1 MSESTPDKPPIDPE
15 TKPKEPAA
23 STAVAAVKT
32 SRARKW
38 ARRFRLTFFAILL
51 LFAIFRIALQFML
64 PTVLRRTAAAYG
76 LSANYERHEMDL
88 FGGDVGLWHLVLAP
102 LGGGEALLIA
112 DYCRGDVSTWDLL
125 RGHLVVRRLEAE
137 GINLLVERNAKG
149 EIALLKKI
157 TGTLAS
163 STPAVAPASSSKA
176 TSPKAAAP
184 TVVQTATPKAVVAAD
199 IDLSAPFQL
208 DAFRL
213 DRVHAHVRDLSVSPP
228 VDATLELNLRLTDL
242 RSPTRPSG
250 FDLEMS
256 AQPVLESLRAKG
268 VGRSSG
274 KTLDAKMEVVISGLH
289 PMPAAGYLRLLGL
302 KPVARDLSMRLNWDV
317 KTSATTRPGALAAAM
332 NIGGI
337 SVIADGREV
346 AGLDTIHIDVNA
358 IGAAFA
364 DITKV
369 IIESGHCSVER
380 SATGGFQL
388 AGLELLPAFTAS
400 PATAPSVSPVLPT
413 ASKNAAPAVSVPVAP
428 TASIPPAATAFLWNI
443 AEIQL
448 HHLQAGAI
456 DRFVSPTADLAISL
470 DELTLKH
477 LSNDPG
483 QSKNPVDFSTSLLA
497 PGIARSIHLAGRA
510 SRSANPQTANLTV
523 QIDGFKPDA
532 LRPYLDAAGLECLV
546 KDGSIQCAVEATA
559 TPDSVDA
566 TVKDL
571 RFADGRELLTL
582 SDVHLTGLDTGTKDS
597 GMRIATIEITG
608 PAFNARRDAAGMFE
622 AMGFRTKPTRPARA
636 ALPLSA
642 TASIDSGSTALPAP
656 VPVFVVPKLAIGHFM
671 WKDIRIAYEDQ
682 NVIPPTSIALKD
694 AGIDITDLKLGDGTA
709 ANPAKIKAWF
719 SAPGLAEHLLL
730 AGTLASQPEGSTLE
744 LDVTGDGLTGEHI
757 GTYLK
762 STGIE
767 PILKD
772 GSLKLHLNAS
782 MLNKPDGSSAPFLAM
797 SLTDMELK
805 DAGGELIGVDRLTVN
820 GVDLGNS
827 ATVANTINIDK
838 PRVHVTREKNG
849 TFSIA
854 GFRTI
859 LAPPPTP
866 PGNSPMPLAS
876 STPPAVS
883 PNPNPV
889 PASAPA
895 TIPAS
900 IPTSMPVPAVTLL
913 KLLKVTDAELKWTDN
928 VPVSP
933 VQLAASVNVDV
944 SDFVYGRNADP
955 AKINLVAKVEG
966 CLNRLAISGRV
977 SPSTIAP
984 EAQLD
989 ITADGVQ
996 AGALAAYIPPT
1007 LKSTLKDGRF
1017 KANLDAGLSP
1027 NPKGGHQGRLIVTN
1041 LDYRDGANSPALMH
1055 IDAANVRVNRYD
1067 PVGKIISIGE
1077 ISLNGLDA
1085 NIQKTPR
1092 GMNLLGLQTGIA
1104 VPPIPGA
1111 AAAHAEIAVPVAAAN
1126 APVEASG
1133 KAVVAPT
1140 TPQDIARMV
1149 SASRLDLPL
1158 ITLEKLNLG
1167 IRRLALTDTARPTAA
1182 PLVLNNLELKNR
1194 NRIEMLG
1201 NDAENRPPINIE
1213 LKCQPQPLADSFTLN
1228 ASASPFAL
1236 RPNLKI
1242 DLAATGIKGDR
1253 LLTAFP
1259 EYKSQIDGST
1269 LTDGRLKGEVRA
1281 EVKMDRRDLLRLDFT
1296 RPFDAEFSVK
1306 KLEFRNAD
1314 GPVLAGLEE
1323 IHSKGIH
1330 VEPKTGGVHAKSLE
1344 VTNLI
1349 ASIVREKD
1357 GIHAL
1362 GMVLR
1367 APATQPASAQIAS
1380 TKQFGATQAAVAPGT
1395 IPASQPAVV
1404 VAVAPTS
1411 RPAGEIKLDALI
1423 VSGLNFRIE
1432 DRTVDPPLVVP
1443 ITSMDLEARDLSN
1456 YLLYDADKSMR
1467 FSLLLNAGKISLPK
1481 PLKKSGIAGALSDL
1495 AEGDKAKQEAIETEE
1510 REIFSQLTASGK
1522 LSLFPSPKGWIK
1534 TSLSGLE
1541 LGALNGEAKQ
1551 AGFGL
1556 SAGTFDADIDA
1567 RFLTDGTLD
1576 VRPKFTFTDLGIA
1589 DPPKGPVE
1597 RYLHLPAPLDGIIAI
1612 LQDASGQIAVPL
1624 RFTVNQGK
1632 INTGDIAA
1640 SASGAFLEIVVKAIA
1655 SSPLKA
1661 VGSVA
1666 SLIGFDLKD
1675 KKKYPPPPLSI
1686 GFEPAATA
1694 YLYTE
1699 GGLPMT
1705 LLERLKNDPTV
1716 QITLR
1721 HDLGAGDVKR
1731 AAERA
1736 NPNGD
1741 DAQALAYQL
1750 RQKKMELL
1758 KERARITGQARGE
1771 IGSGIEV
1778 TQTLDHLRGV
1788 ERELAATEDGLDDLN
1803 NLVRPGAGRQ
1813 ALRRTRAACIAI
1825 GEQRLTDIY
1834 EILLATGIPKIA
1846 ERITITHA
1854 KFNPDDSLDGGAVTM
1869 TMSLKGK

>member
-1 MSESTPDKPPIDPE
+1 MSESNPDTPPIDPE
-15 TKPKEPAA
+15 AKPKEPSAA
-23 STAVAAVKT
+23 AATTPAKT
-32 SRARKW
+32 SRTRKW

-102 LGGGEALLIA
+102 SGGGEALLSA

-137 GINLLVERNAKG
+137 GINLLVERDAKG

-163 STPAVAPASSSKA
+163 STPAVAPSSS
-176 TSPKAAAP
+176 PKTAAPSAVPAAAP
-184 TVVQTATPKAVVAAD
+184 KSPVATD
-199 IDLSAPFQL
+199 IDLSSPFQL

-268 VGRSSG
+268 VGRSAG
-274 KTLDAKMEVVISGLH
+274 KLLDAKMEVVISGLH

-302 KPVARDLSMRLNWDV
+302 KPVARDLSLRMNADV

-337 SVIADGREV
+337 SVIADGQEV
-346 AGLDTIHIDVNA
+346 AGLNTIHIDADA

-364 DITKV
+364 DIAKV
-369 IIESGHCSVER
+369 LVDGGHCSVAR
-380 SATGGFQL
+380 SANGGLQL
-388 AGLELLPAFTAS
+388 AGLELLPAI
-400 PATAPSVSPVLPT
+400 PVSPSTVP
-413 ASKNAAPAVSVPVAP
+413 SNSSGSPVVSQIAAPPAIVAAAP
-428 TASIPPAATAFLWNI
+428 PAPIPPTATAFTWNI

-448 HHLQAGAI
+448 HHLQAGAT
-456 DRFVSPTADLAISL
+456 DRFVSPAADLAISL

-483 QSKNPVDFSTSLLA
+483 QSKNPVDFSASLLA
-497 PGIARSIHLAGRA
+497 PGVAGSIHLAGSA
-510 SRSANPQTANLTV
+510 SRSANPQIANLTV

-546 KDGSIQCAVEATA
+546 KDGSIRCAVQATA
-559 TPDSVDA
+559 TPDSIDA

-571 RFADGRELLTL
+571 RFADGRDLLTL
-582 SDVHLTGLDTGTKDS
+582 SDVRLTGLDTGTTNP
-597 GMRIATIEITG
+597 GLRIATIEITG
-608 PAFNARRDAAGMFE
+608 PSFNARRDATGMFE
-622 AMGFRTKPTRPARA
+622 AMGFRTKPARAVRPA

-642 TASIDSGSTALPAP
+642 AASIEPGSTALPLPAP
-656 VPVFVVPKLAIGHFM
+656 AFALPKLSIGHFA
-671 WKDIRIAYEDQ
+671 WKDIRVAYEDQ
-682 NVIPPTSIALKD
+682 NAMPPTSIALND
-694 AGIDITDLKLGDGTA
+694 AGVDITDLKLGDGTA

-762 STGIE
+762 SSGIE
-767 PILKD
+767 PVLKN

-782 MLNKPDGSSAPFLAM
+782 MLNKPDGTSAPFLAM
-797 SLTDMELK
+797 SLTDMQLK
-805 DAGGELIGVDRLTVN
+805 DDGGELIGVDRLTVN
-820 GVDLGNS
+820 GVDLANR

-838 PRVHVTREKNG
+838 PRVHVSREKNG

-854 GFRTI
+854 GFRT
-859 LAPPPTP
+859 LLPPPPAPP
-866 PGNSPMPLAS
+866 GSSPVPVAS
-876 STPPAVS
+876 LTPPAVS
-883 PNPNPV
+883 PNPNPA
-889 PASAPA
+889 PASAQA
-895 TIPAS
+895 TIPAAA
-900 IPTSMPVPAVTLL
+900 PASMPSSTVTLL

-944 SDFVYGRNADP
+944 SDFVYGRPADH
-955 AKINLVAKVEG
+955 AKINLVAKIEG
-966 CLNRLAISGRV
+966 CLDRLAISGRV
-977 SPSTIAP
+977 SPSIIAP
-984 EAQLD
+984 GAQLE
-989 ITADGVQ
+989 ISADGLR

-1017 KANLDAGLSP
+1017 KATLDAGLSP
-1027 NPKGGHQGRLIVTN
+1027 NPRGGRQGRLILTN
-1041 LDYRDGANSPALMH
+1041 LDYRDGPNGPALMH

-1067 PVGKIISIGE
+1067 PVGKIISIDE
-1077 ISLNGLDA
+1077 ISLDGLDTTL
-1085 NIQKTPR
+1085 QKNPQ
-1092 GMNLLGLQTGIA
+1092 GMNLLGLQTGVA
-1104 VPPIPGA
+1104 APPIA
-1111 AAAHAEIAVPVAAAN
+1111 AAVAAQARMTVPVASPA
-1126 APVEASG
+1126 APVEVTA
-1133 KAVVAPT
+1133 KVVAAPT

-1167 IRRLALTDTARPTAA
+1167 IRRLTLSDNGRPTAA
-1182 PLVLNNLELKNR
+1182 PFVLNNLELKNR

-1201 NDAENRPPINIE
+1201 NDAENRPPIEVE

-1228 ASASPFAL
+1228 LSASPFAL
-1236 RPNLKI
+1236 RPNLKM
-1242 DLAATGIKGDR
+1242 DLAATGVKGDR

-1259 EYKSQIDGST
+1259 EYKSQIDGSK
-1269 LTDGRLKGEVRA
+1269 LTDGRLKAEFRA

-1296 RPFDAEFSVK
+1296 RPFDAECSVK

-1314 GPVLAGLEE
+1314 GPLLAGLEE
-1323 IHSKGIH
+1323 IHSEGIH
-1330 VEPKTGGVHAKSLE
+1330 VEPKTGGAHAKSLE
-1344 VTNLI
+1344 VTNLV
-1349 ASIVREKD
+1349 ASVVREKD
-1357 GIHAL
+1357 GIHAFGL
-1362 GMVLR
+1362 VLR
-1367 APATQPASAQIAS
+1367 APATQPVSPQIAGTQQS
-1380 TKQFGATQAAVAPGT
+1380 AATQTAIAPAT
-1395 IPASQPAVV
+1395 IPASQPVV
-1404 VAVAPTS
+1404 IAPAS

-1432 DRTVDPPLVVP
+1432 DRTVDPPLVMP

-1456 YLLYDADKSMR
+1456 YLLYDADKSTR
-1467 FSLLLNAGKISLPK
+1467 FSLLVNAGKISLPK

-1495 AEGDKAKQEAIETEE
+1495 AEGDKAKKESVETEE

-1522 LSLFPSPKGWIK
+1522 LSFYPSPKGWIK

-1541 LGALNGEAKQ
+1541 LAALNGEAKQ

-1567 RFLTDGTLD
+1567 RFLSDGALD

-1624 RFTVNQGK
+1624 HFTVNQGK
-1632 INTGDIAA
+1632 INSGDIAA
-1640 SASGAFLEIVVKAIA
+1640 SATGAFLEIVVKAIA

-1661 VGSVA
+1661 VGGVA

-1675 KKKYPPPPLSI
+1675 KKKFPPPPLSI

-1699 GGLPMT
+1699 GGLPST

-1758 KERARITGQARGE
+1758 KERARIAGQARGE
-1771 IGSGIEV
+1771 IGSGIDV
-1778 TQTLDHLRGV
+1778 TETLDRLRGV
-1788 ERELAATEDGLDDLN
+1788 EREMAATEDGLDDLN

-1825 GEQRLTDIY
+1825 GEQRLTDVY
-1834 EILLATGIPKIA
+1834 EVLLGSGIPKIA

-1854 KFNPDDSLDGGAVTM
+1854 KFNPDDSIDGGAVTL